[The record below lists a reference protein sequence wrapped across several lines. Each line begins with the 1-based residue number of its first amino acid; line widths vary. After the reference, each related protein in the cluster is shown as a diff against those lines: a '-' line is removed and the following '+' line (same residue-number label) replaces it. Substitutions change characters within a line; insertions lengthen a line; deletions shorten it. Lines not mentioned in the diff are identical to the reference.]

1 MRKKALFFYC
11 IVALLWVI
19 VSLYFAICYNQSFQF
34 SQLNKINYDLK
45 QEKSQNIHSLNEVKK
60 ELFAL
65 ENKKKELESRL
76 VDYDAMFEHLN
87 QAEKRLADAESKIV
101 RLDESFARQKV
112 LLSDLEKDLE
122 QKKETLSALAK
133 EEIDYRKRLSEQQR
147 LGNNERAVLLDLQ
160 KKKGDLESG
169 VSGLDEQKKMYDDF
183 LLKNDRLKME
193 LSQQELR
200 IKHNLDLIEDYQKRT
215 ASLLNEEK
223 SLTSTIN
230 GLKKEEIKLK
240 SEADFLKKENEKS
253 LQAVAEAE
261 NNVAHSKWLLA
272 SHAQKIET
280 LKSEEMEYR
289 NLMSSLIRD
298 EKQKKMELQNLQN
311 QQDEYLNN
319 ISLLRKAKS
328 ILTDEKTVLEEELS
342 GMQAQK
348 NILVSLQEQVG
359 FWRLELEKL
368 INHKVEMERVLV
380 KTNESLS
387 AGGTE

>member
-1 MRKKALFFYC
+1 
-11 IVALLWVI
+11 LWVI